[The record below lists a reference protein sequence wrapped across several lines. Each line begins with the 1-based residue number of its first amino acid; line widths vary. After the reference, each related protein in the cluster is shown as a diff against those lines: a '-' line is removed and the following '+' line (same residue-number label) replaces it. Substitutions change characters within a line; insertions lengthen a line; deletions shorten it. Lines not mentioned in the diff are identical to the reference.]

1 MSIFLFILIV
11 SLQKFLS
18 ESNFQIIE
26 NNDSFRD
33 KFPSNLKSQS
43 IRQHFTHVVVFHRY
57 DVGMFFCS
65 YVSSKLIGIGKP
77 QRCT

>member
-26 NNDSFRD
+26 SNDSFRD

-57 DVGMFFCS
+57 DFLFVCQLKTNWHWETTEM
-65 YVSSKLIGIGKP
+65 YLAW
-77 QRCT
+77 